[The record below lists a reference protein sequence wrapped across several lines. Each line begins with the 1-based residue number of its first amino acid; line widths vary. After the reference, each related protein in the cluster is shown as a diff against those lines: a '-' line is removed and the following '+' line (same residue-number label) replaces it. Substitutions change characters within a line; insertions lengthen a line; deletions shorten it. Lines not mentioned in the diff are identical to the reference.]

1 MIVSSSIHVASN
13 GIISFLWLSS
23 IPLCVRVCVRVCVC
37 AHLRAYSVV
46 HWEFYYDNY
55 MRVKFVAWSIHA
67 DLGYIFL

>member
-1 MIVSSSIHVASN
+1 M
-13 GIISFLWLSS
+13 L
-23 IPLCVRVCVRVCVC
+23 IPTNYLPLLFFSQCVCVCVRVCVRVCVC

-67 DLGYIFL
+67 DLVYIFL